1 MRYKEL
7 NKVLAIRS
15 ASMSKT
21 IWLVLIACAVIAVLL
36 FTKVA
41 EVPQQT
47 TLTGNAAP
55 IVAQK
60 QPEPEFQNWH
70 EFTPPNGKFKVLLPT
85 LPQHANEKL
94 EDPKTKEPRQ
104 YEMYVSEKDNGTI
117 FMISMITM
125 LDNKNAQINEDILKK
140 VINDLLA
147 TNPDS
152 KVKKM
157 DMGSYREH
165 PAMDFSIE
173 NGPVNIDG
181 KAFIMGNT
189 LFLLTSAAKHE
200 NYQHQEFDFFINSF
214 QLNESNGQNK
224 KSENHVNEPSAPQEG
239 K

>member
-1 MRYKEL
+1 
-7 NKVLAIRS
+7 
-15 ASMSKT
+15 MSKT
-21 IWLVLIACAVIAVLL
+21 VWLALIACAVIALLL
-36 FTKVA
+36 FTKVV
-41 EVPQQT
+41 EVPKQPN
-47 TLTGNAAP
+47 LTGDPTPAS
-55 IVAQK
+55 AQK
-60 QPEPEFQNWH
+60 SAELELQNWH
-70 EFTPPNGKFKVLLPT
+70 EFSPPNGKFKVLLPT

-125 LDNKNAQINEDILKK
+125 LDNRNAQINEDILKK

-157 DMGSYREH
+157 DMGSYHEH

-181 KAFIMGNT
+181 KAFIIGNT

-200 NYQHQEFDFFINSF
+200 NYQLKEFDFFVNSF
-214 QLNESNGQNK
+214 RLK
-224 KSENHVNEPSAPQEG
+224 EPSDLLNKTDNQSKETEEG
-239 K
+239 INQPSVPKDEKPLE